1 MSEQSRNDARSD
13 LSTAGRVEQ
22 GLAVCA
28 RHGLDPALTY
38 MEQAGVPREVALRVL
53 CSPRYYRQAD
63 RRRQPRPGAAG
74 APLRPAEDRTTSRA
88 AL

>member
-13 LSTAGRVEQ
+13 VSTAGRVEQ

-38 MEQAGVPREVALRVL
+38 MEQAGVPRDVALRVL

-63 RRRQPRPGAAG
+63 RRRQALPVPPGA
-74 APLRPAEDRTTSRA
+74 PPRRAEDRQAPRA